1 MNTEDAREWTKRV
14 KMAVLTE
21 SLVTV
26 LLFAAFSAFIL
37 YSIVAGL
44 LALCG
49 NNFLVDN
56 FLILYLTITGITE
69 VIFLIIFFIFWE
81 RGGRSAL

>member
-1 MNTEDAREWTKRV
+1 MNTEDAREWTRRV
-14 KMAVLTE
+14 KMSVLTG

-26 LLFAAFSAFIL
+26 LLLAVFSVFIL

-49 NNFLVDN
+49 NDFMMEN
-56 FLILYLTITGITE
+56 FLILYLTITGITG
-69 VIFLIIFFIFWE
+69 VIFLIIFFVAWKKEGHSSF
-81 RGGRSAL
+81 